1 LAGARGYRA
10 YLSLPGADDHFF
22 LFPLYFL
29 VQASLRGN
37 QTLYVTDLQLFPT
50 DLTLENYRYVIAD
63 IPFLNW
69 VLNTFIVLGGSTLM
83 GLFFSTTGAYAL
95 ARFRFRGRQLTLVTL
110 MAIQAFPQLLALL
123 AYYLLL
129 QTLGLIPYTPLL
141 GLAIVYAGGT
151 VVFACWNIK
160 GYFDT
165 LPTEL
170 EQAALVDGAT
180 PTQAFIRITLPLAAP
195 ALAASALFMFIGG
208 WSEFA
213 IANIILNSNATG
225 SNLTFPVG
233 IYSLQSDFRVPW
245 GYFAAS
251 SVLVAVPVSIVFLY
265 LQRFF
270 KSGLTVGSV
279 KG

>member
-1 LAGARGYRA
+1 
-10 YLSLPGADDHFF
+10 
-22 LFPLYFL
+22 
-29 VQASLRGN
+29 
-37 QTLYVTDLQLFPT
+37 
-50 DLTLENYRYVIAD
+50 
-63 IPFLNW
+63 
-69 VLNTFIVLGGSTLM
+69 
-83 GLFFSTTGAYAL
+83 
-95 ARFRFRGRQLTLVTL
+95 
-110 MAIQAFPQLLALL
+110 
-123 AYYLLL
+123 
-129 QTLGLIPYTPLL
+129 
-141 GLAIVYAGGT
+141 

-165 LPTEL
+165 LPVEL

-213 IANIILNSNATG
+213 IANIILNSNANG

-265 LQRFF
+265 LQRYF